1 MMKNCMSYTLSI
13 VFLIIVSISDLQAK
27 KVIKVLAI
35 GNSFSVDAVE
45 QNLYEL
51 AKAQGDSL
59 VIGNA
64 YIGGCSLDRHWN
76 DAKTGKAEYS
86 YRKIVGGLKTVYEN
100 RSLESIIKDDNW
112 DVITFQQ
119 SSPLSGKYKSY
130 KKLSS
135 LIKYV
140 SKTAINKHVEFAFH
154 MTWAYAKNSTHPGF
168 INYNKDQTEM
178 YLSIV
183 NAVER
188 VIRKNK
194 IKRIIPSGTTVQ
206 NARTIFGDVLCRDGY
221 HLSLSI
227 GRYVAACTW
236 CEFLTGKNIIG
247 NLYWPPTIS
256 AYNAHYAQVSAYE
269 AIEKPYEV
277 TRICEF

>member
-1 MMKNCMSYTLSI
+1 MKNCMSYTLSI

-59 VIGNA
+59 IIGNA
-64 YIGGCSLDRHWN
+64 YIGGCSLDRHWSN
-76 DAKTGKAEYS
+76 AKTGKAEYS
-86 YRKIVGGLKTVYEN
+86 YRKIVGGLKTIYEN
-100 RSLESIIKDDNW
+100 RSLESIIKDDDW

-119 SSPLSGKYKSY
+119 SSPISGQYKSY

-135 LIKYV
+135 LMKYV
-140 SKTAINKHVEFAFH
+140 RKTAINKQVEFVFH
-154 MTWAYAKNSTHPGF
+154 ITWADAQNSTNSGF
-168 INYNKDQTEM
+168 INYGNDQMKM
-178 YLSIV
+178 YLSII
-183 NAVER
+183 NTVER
-188 VIRKNK
+188 VARKYK
-194 IKRIIPSGTTVQ
+194 IKRIIPSGTAVQ
-206 NARTIFGDVLCRDGY
+206 NARTIFGDVLCRDGH

-256 AYNAHYAQVSAYE
+256 AYNAHYAQVAAYE
-269 AIEKPYEV
+269 AIKTPYEV